1 MAVPAHPGRQNT
13 AAYGLISLRMPM
25 PRDLG
30 VLAVKSGHLGIW
42 CYEKLRSCR
51 KSAEL
56 RARWLLLLHL
66 LWCFCLSACGLRAGL
81 TPASGCVLQVPT
93 APEPGGGPWLHLGR
107 FSLLETVCPLPQHN
121 IDHREVSELCVCPEV
136 AALPWWHPEPSS
148 W

>member
-1 MAVPAHPGRQNT
+1 
-13 AAYGLISLRMPM
+13 MPT

-42 CYEKLRSCR
+42 CYEKLRSRRRSVEHSLAALASQAVVLLSQADPCLGLGAACIPC
-51 KSAEL
+51 S
-56 RARWLLLLHL
+56 RARGRT
-66 LWCFCLSACGLRAGL
+66 LSS
-81 TPASGCVLQVPT
+81 SGEIFLCW
-93 APEPGGGPWLHLGR
+93 A
-107 FSLLETVCPLPQHN
+107 LLETVCPLPQHN